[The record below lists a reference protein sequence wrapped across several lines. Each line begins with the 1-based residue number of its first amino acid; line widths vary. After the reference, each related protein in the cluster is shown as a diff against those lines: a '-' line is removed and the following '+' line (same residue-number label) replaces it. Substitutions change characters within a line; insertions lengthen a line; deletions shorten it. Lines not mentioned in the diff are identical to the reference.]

1 MKPEPLELTGA
12 DNNRLAADIRG
23 THGHPV
29 ILLHGG
35 GQTRHAWA
43 ETAKRLAMA
52 GMRAITVDMRGHGES
67 EWVESRHYRFLDFG
81 RDAAAIVR
89 QVATMFHEA
98 PSGVGASL
106 GGLSFLAAETEQG
119 PLLEALV
126 LVDIVPMMDMGGVA
140 KIRGFMTARIDE
152 GFGSLEEAADAI
164 AAYLPHRKR
173 PSSLDGLK
181 KNLRLCSDGRYRWH
195 WDPAFFSGEYSVRHE
210 QETYMR
216 KLDAALSDLSLPVLL
231 VRGMN
236 SELVSEDIAQEVAS
250 RIPRGQYTDVAGA
263 GHMVAGDKN
272 DVFCTAILDFLGG
285 DDQQV

>member
-43 ETAKRLAMA
+43 ATAQRLAMA

-67 EWVESRHYRFLDFG
+67 EWVESGHYRFADFG
-81 RDAAAIVR
+81 RDAAALIR

-106 GGLSFLAAETEQG
+106 GGLSFLAAEAEQG

-126 LVDIVPMMDMGGVA
+126 LVDIVPLMNMDGVA
-140 KIRGFMTARIDE
+140 RIRGFMRSKVDE

-173 PSSLDGLK
+173 PASLDGLK
-181 KNLRLCSDGRYRWH
+181 KNLRRCDDGRYRWH
-195 WDPAFFSGEYSVRHE
+195 WDPAFYSGEYAVSRDGDS
-210 QETYMR
+210 YMR
-216 KLDAALSDLSLPVLL
+216 RLDDALCGLHPPVLL

-236 SELVSEDIAQEVAS
+236 SELVDEETAREVAS

-272 DVFCTAILDFLGG
+272 DVFCAAILEFLGG
-285 DDQQV
+285 QPS

>member
-43 ETAKRLAMA
+43 ATARRLAMA

-67 EWVESRHYRFLDFG
+67 EWVESGHYRFADFG
-81 RDAAAIVR
+81 RDAAALIR

-106 GGLSFLAAETEQG
+106 GGLSFLAAEAEQG

-126 LVDIVPMMDMGGVA
+126 LVDIVPLMNMDGVA
-140 KIRGFMTARIDE
+140 RIRGFMRSKVDE

-173 PSSLDGLK
+173 PASLDGLK
-181 KNLRLCSDGRYRWH
+181 KNLRLCDDGRYRWH
-195 WDPAFFSGEYSVRHE
+195 WDPAFYSGEYAVSRDGDS
-210 QETYMR
+210 YMR
-216 KLDAALSDLSLPVLL
+216 RLDDALTVLHPPVLL

-236 SELVSEDIAQEVAS
+236 SELVDEETAREVAS

-272 DVFCTAILDFLGG
+272 DVFCAAILDFLGP
-285 DDQQV
+285 VTA